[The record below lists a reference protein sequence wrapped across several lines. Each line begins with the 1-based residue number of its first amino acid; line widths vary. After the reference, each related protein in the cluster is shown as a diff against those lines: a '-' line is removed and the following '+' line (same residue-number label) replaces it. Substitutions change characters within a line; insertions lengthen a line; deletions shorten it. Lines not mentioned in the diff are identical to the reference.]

1 MTPAPCCGY
10 RRRQVVV
17 AATYPPLKRFVRS
30 ELFVRPAENSDYI
43 CQGANTVLG
52 RPLQA
57 AAVVSVSVLGAPQTG
72 QYRAAAADRR
82 SLLDRPRLFAG

>member
-1 MTPAPCCGY
+1 M
-10 RRRQVVV
+10 V

-30 ELFVRPAENSDYI
+30 ELFVHPAENSDYI

-57 AAVVSVSVLGAPQTG
+57 AAVVSVSVLGAPRTG
-72 QYRAAAADRR
+72 QYRSTVADRC
-82 SLLDRPRLFAG
+82 SVLERPRLTGQ